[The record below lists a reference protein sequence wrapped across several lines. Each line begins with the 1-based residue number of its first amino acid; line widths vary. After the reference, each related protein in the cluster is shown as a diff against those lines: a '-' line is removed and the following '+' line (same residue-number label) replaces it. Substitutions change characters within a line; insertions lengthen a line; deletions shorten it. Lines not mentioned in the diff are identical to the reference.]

1 MMAHQ
6 AKRVQLIK
14 PSPSITI
21 SQMARRM
28 RGEGKDII
36 DLSIGEPDFDTPAHI
51 IEAAHKA
58 MLSGQT
64 RYTAP
69 DGSPELKEAIV
80 DKFRRENGLDYETT
94 EISVANGAKQSLFNA
109 LMTAIEPGDEVIVP
123 APYWVSYTDMVL
135 LLGGKPKIVPCGV
148 ETDFKLTPERL
159 EREITDK
166 TRWLMLNSPSNPS
179 GCVYSREE
187 YAALGEVL
195 ARHERVLVISDE
207 VYEHINYGT
216 KPCVS
221 FGVACPALRDRTVI
235 VNAVSKTYA
244 MTGWRIGYAA
254 GPRDLIAAMGKL
266 QSQSTS
272 NPCSISQAAAIA
284 ALSGPQDFV
293 RTALAEYRSRR
304 DSAVVGLSKISG
316 LELVEPEGAFYVFP
330 RCTMFLGKR
339 TPDGVVIGTDTE
351 MAAYLLKYGEVA
363 AVQGAAYGLEPYFRI
378 SFALSQADLD
388 RAIDRIGTALSA
400 LV

>member
-1 MMAHQ
+1 MAHQ

-28 RGEGKDII
+28 RAEGKDII

-69 DGSPELKEAIV
+69 DGSPELKEAIA
-80 DKFRRENGLDYETT
+80 DKFRRENGLDYEAAQ
-94 EISVANGAKQSLFNA
+94 ISVGNGAKQILFNA

-195 ARHERVLVISDE
+195 ARHERVLIISDE
-207 VYEHINYGT
+207 VYEHINYGAQ
-216 KPCVS
+216 PCVS
-221 FGVACPALRDRTVI
+221 FGVACPGLRDRTVI

-254 GPRDLIAAMGKL
+254 GSRDLIAAMGKL

-284 ALSGPQDFV
+284 ALTGPQDFV

-304 DSAVVGLSKISG
+304 DSAVAGLSRISG

-330 RCTMFLGKR
+330 RCTTFLGKR
-339 TPDGVVIGTDTE
+339 TPDGDVIGTDTE
-351 MAAYLLKYGEVA
+351 MVAYLLKFGEVA

-400 LV
+400 LA